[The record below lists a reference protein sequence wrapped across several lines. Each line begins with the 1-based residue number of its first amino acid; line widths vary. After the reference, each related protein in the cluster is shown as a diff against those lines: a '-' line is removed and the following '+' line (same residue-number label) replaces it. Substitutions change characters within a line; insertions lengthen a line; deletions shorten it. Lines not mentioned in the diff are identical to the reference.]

1 MSRIWEM
8 IKQARLQRSRDEA
21 NQRSAGRE
29 DRRTPSERRSAS
41 RRAHRAELLVYGSG
55 EDRQPF
61 HEGAET
67 IDANDSGCLLVIE
80 TSVSPGQRLFLTNA
94 QNLAEQECRVV
105 HVGQRAQGKLRV
117 GVQFP
122 NPVSH
127 FWNLPEA
134 P

>member
-8 IKQARLQRSRDEA
+8 IKQARLQRSRDEESHRA
-21 NQRSAGRE
+21 AGRE
-29 DRRTPSERRSAS
+29 QGRTPAERRSAS

-55 EDRQPF
+55 EDKQPF
-61 HEGAET
+61 HEEAET
-67 IDANDSGCLLVIE
+67 VDANDNGCLLVIE

-105 HVGQRAQGKLRV
+105 HVGERAQGKFRV
-117 GVQFP
+117 GVHFP

-127 FWNLPEA
+127 FWSLRETS
-134 P
+134 